1 MPSSTFLNLAP
12 EKQEKL
18 LTAAAREFTER
29 PYNEA
34 SINQI
39 IQAAGIPRGSFY
51 MYFRDKE
58 DLFRYLIQES
68 VDALLLAFEEILRS
82 CGGDVFA
89 ALPVT
94 YDYLR
99 SHREWDRSL
108 GGMGMMAA
116 IAAQNGGRQNGIM
129 LKFMDRELII
139 KRMEACVNPDLL
151 DLRQPEDLTLML
163 RMLMTLLGPI
173 LYDGLQAGAEPGG
186 RKRLEQALQILR
198 RGMGAKPIP
207 AQQ

>member
-94 YDYLR
+94 NDYLR

-108 GGMGMMAA
+108 GGMGM
-116 IAAQNGGRQNGIM
+116 
-129 LKFMDRELII
+129 LKFVDRELIL

-186 RKRLEQALQILR
+186 WKRLEQALQILR

-207 AQQ
+207 TQQ

>member
-18 LTAAAREFTER
+18 LTAAAQEFTER

-34 SINQI
+34 SINKI

-89 ALPVT
+89 ALPET

-116 IAAQNGGRQNGIM
+116 IAACNSGGQNGIM
-129 LKFMDRELII
+129 LKFMDRELIL

-207 AQQ
+207 TQQ

>member
-18 LTAAAREFTER
+18 LSAAVREFTER

-34 SINQI
+34 SINRI
-39 IQAAGIPRGSFY
+39 VREAGIPRGSFY

-116 IAAQNGGRQNGIM
+116 IAACNSGGQNGIM
-129 LKFMDRELII
+129 LKFMDRELIL

-173 LYDGLQAGAEPGG
+173 LYDGLQAGAEPDG
-186 RKRLEQALQILR
+186 RKKLEQSLQILR

>member
-18 LTAAAREFTER
+18 LTAAAQEFTER

-34 SINQI
+34 SINKI

-68 VDALLLAFEEILRS
+68 VDTLLLAFEEILRS

-89 ALPVT
+89 ALPET

-108 GGMGMMAA
+108 GGMGVMAA
-116 IAAQNGGRQNGIM
+116 IAACNSGGQNGIM
-129 LKFMDRELII
+129 LKFMDRELIL

-163 RMLMTLLGPI
+163 RMLMILLGPI
-173 LYDGLQAGAEPGG
+173 LYDGLQAGAEPDG
-186 RKRLEQALQILR
+186 RKKLEQSLQILR

>member
-29 PYNEA
+29 PYHEA

-39 IQAAGIPRGSFY
+39 VQAAGIPRGSFY

-68 VDALLLAFEEILRS
+68 MDALLLAFEEILRR

-89 ALPVT
+89 ALPEM

-116 IAAQNGGRQNGIM
+116 IANCNSGSQSGGA
-129 LKFMDRELII
+129 LKFVDAELILA
-139 KRMEACVNPDLL
+139 RMEACVNPDLL
-151 DLRQPEDLTLML
+151 DLRQPGDLDAIL
-163 RMLMTLLGPI
+163 RMLMTLLGPV
-173 LYDGLQAGAEPGG
+173 LYSGVQPEAEPGG
-186 RKRLEQALQILR
+186 RETLEHALKILR
-198 RGMGAKPIP
+198 RGMGAKPTP

>member
-18 LTAAAREFTER
+18 LTAAAQEFTER

-34 SINQI
+34 SINKI

-58 DLFRYLIQES
+58 NLFRYLIQES

-82 CGGDVFA
+82 CGGDIFA
-89 ALPVT
+89 ALPET

-116 IAAQNGGRQNGIM
+116 IAACNSGGQNGIM
-129 LKFMDRELII
+129 LKFVDRELIL

-163 RMLMTLLGPI
+163 RMLMILLGPI
-173 LYDGLQAGAEPGG
+173 LYDGLQAGAEPDG
-186 RKRLEQALQILR
+186 RKMLEQSLQILR

>member
-18 LTAAAREFTER
+18 LTAAAQEFTER

-34 SINQI
+34 SINKI

-89 ALPVT
+89 ALPET

-116 IAAQNGGRQNGIM
+116 IAACNSGGQNGIM
-129 LKFMDRELII
+129 LKFMDRELIL

-163 RMLMTLLGPI
+163 RMLMILLGPI
-173 LYDGLQAGAEPGG
+173 LYDGLQAGAEPDG
-186 RKRLEQALQILR
+186 RKKLEQALQILR

>member
-18 LTAAAREFTER
+18 LTAAAQEFTER

-34 SINQI
+34 SINKI

-116 IAAQNGGRQNGIM
+116 ITACNSGGQNGIM
-129 LKFMDRELII
+129 LKFMDRELIL

-163 RMLMTLLGPI
+163 RMLMILLGPI
-173 LYDGLQAGAEPGG
+173 LYDGLQAGAEPDG
-186 RKRLEQALQILR
+186 RKKLEQSLQILR

>member
-18 LTAAAREFTER
+18 LTAAAQEFTER

-34 SINQI
+34 SINKI

-82 CGGDVFA
+82 CGGDIFA

-116 IAAQNGGRQNGIM
+116 IAACNSGGQNGIM
-129 LKFMDRELII
+129 LKFVDRELIL

-163 RMLMTLLGPI
+163 RMLMILLGPI
-173 LYDGLQAGAEPGG
+173 LYDGLQAGAEPDG
-186 RKRLEQALQILR
+186 RKKLEQSLQILR

>member
-116 IAAQNGGRQNGIM
+116 IDACNSGGQNGVM
-129 LKFMDRELII
+129 LKFVDRELIL

-186 RKRLEQALQILR
+186 WKRLEQALQILR

-207 AQQ
+207 TQQ